1 MTTLNKRLLPICP
14 AVALLALLSFN
25 SQGRAD
31 NIQTLVNDNSSVAI
45 DLSSQTGMYQWN
57 VDGNNYLAQQW
68 FWYRIGPAT
77 PQNSIDTLTLGAVNN
92 TGSSLTADYTGV
104 GFSLSVSYQLTGG
117 SPGSGLSDVTEQLAI
132 NNTSASPLDLHF
144 FQFSHFLLGSSTVAL
159 GKATVGPNAGLY
171 DEALQQGSGVTL
183 NENVDTVN
191 TPGANHGEAAIYPH
205 TINSL
210 NGTPG
215 YTLND
220 NTSAGP
226 GDVTWAL
233 EWDKVLSPAGQAGSS
248 LDISKDKNLTIPEP
262 STWILLSL
270 GLGSVLL
277 RRRR

>member
-1 MTTLNKRLLPICP
+1 MTTLNKPLLAIYP
-14 AVALLALLSFN
+14 AAALLALLSFATPC
-25 SQGRAD
+25 RAD
-31 NIQTLVNDNSSVAI
+31 NIQTLTAENSSVSI
-45 DLSSQTGMYQWN
+45 DLSSQNGMYQWN

-68 FWYRIGPAT
+68 FWYRIGAAT
-77 PQNSIDTLTLGAVNN
+77 PQNSIDTLTLGTVNN
-92 TGSSLTADYTGV
+92 TGNSLTANYTGT
-104 GFSLSVSYQLTGG
+104 GFSLSVSYFLTG
-117 SPGSGLSDVTEQLAI
+117 STPGSGLSAI
-132 NNTSASPLDLHF
+132 NNTTASPLDLHF
-144 FQFSHFLLGSSTVAL
+144 FQFSHFLLGNSTVTLSKISA
-159 GKATVGPNAGLY
+159 GPSAGLY

-183 NENVDTVN
+183 NETVDTVN

-205 TINSL
+205 TVNSL

-233 EWDKVLSPAGQAGSS
+233 EWDKSLAPAGQVGSS
-248 LDISKDKNLTIPEP
+248 LVISKDKNLTVPEP
-262 STWILLSL
+262 SAWILLSL